1 MAQYVANYDEKFVKS
16 FVLEADE
23 GAVEKV
29 PGYDS
34 AIDLVKAGPVWI
46 ESEGTLTLVTAAE
59 ADSLTAG
66 ETEYSYE
73 ATVL

>member
-16 FVLEADE
+16 FVLEAEE
-23 GAVEKV
+23 GVVAKV

-34 AIDLVKAGPVWI
+34 ALDLVKAGPVWI
-46 ESEGTLTLVTAAE
+46 ESEGALALVIAAE

-66 ETEYSYE
+66 ETEYTYGE
-73 ATVL
+73 E